1 MRQTEYVP
9 GPKIRTRFIEP
20 MLLLRSDR
28 LPDDPES
35 WLYQLK
41 LDGFRAIAFKT
52 GNKIYLRSRNDKDFA
67 GRYPSI
73 TEALSALPNETMIDG
88 EIVAFDEDGK
98 PSFNALQNYG
108 STSRPLAFF
117 VFDLLVL
124 AGKDVMQEPLERRLD
139 LLQKRVLPKLAEP
152 IRYTGGLNASLPHLI
167 RGVKASGMEGLVAK
181 RKDSP
186 YEPGRRSGAWMK
198 MRVNQGQ
205 EFVIGGYTMGGKT
218 FDALAFGYYKGKELI
233 YVARTRN
240 GFTPTLRAALM
251 KRFKGLETE
260 ECPFANLP
268 EATGGRWGQ
277 GLTAEKMKK
286 CVWLKP
292 KLVGQFE
299 FVELTPDNHL
309 RHSKFVGLRED
320 KAAASVVRE

>member
-1 MRQTEYVP
+1 
-9 GPKIRTRFIEP
+9 
-20 MLLLRSDR
+20 MLLLRTER

-41 LDGFRAIAFKT
+41 LDDFRAIAFKT

-67 GRYPSI
+67 ARYPSI
-73 TEALSALPNETMIDG
+73 TKALAALPKETMIDG

-108 STSRPLAFF
+108 SAGRPLAFF

-124 AGKDVMQEPLERRLD
+124 AGKDVMQEPLETRLD

-152 IRYTGGLNASLPHLI
+152 IRYSGELNASLADLI

-181 RKDSP
+181 RRDSV
-186 YEPGRRSGAWMK
+186 YEAGRRSGAWMK

-205 EFVIGGYTMGGKT
+205 EFVIGGYTLGGKT
-218 FDALAFGYYKGKELI
+218 FDALAFGYYEGKKLI

-240 GFTPTLRAALM
+240 GFTPTSRAALM
-251 KRFKGLETE
+251 KRFKGLETQ

-268 EATGGRWGQ
+268 EPRGGRWGQ
-277 GLTAEKMKK
+277 GFTAEKMKN
-286 CVWLKP
+286 CMWLKP

-299 FVELTPDNHL
+299 FVEWTPDNHL
-309 RHSKFVGLRED
+309 RHSRFMGLRED
-320 KAAASVVRE
+320 KAANAVVRE

>member
-1 MRQTEYVP
+1 
-9 GPKIRTRFIEP
+9 
-20 MLLLRSDR
+20 MLLLRTEH
-28 LPDDPES
+28 LPDDSKE

-52 GNKIYLRSRNDKDFA
+52 GNKVYLRSRNDKDFT

-73 TEALSALPNETMIDG
+73 AKALSALPNETAIDG

-98 PSFNALQNYG
+98 SSFNALQNYG
-108 STSRPLAFF
+108 SSNRPLAFF

-124 AGKDVMQEPLERRLD
+124 SGKNVMQEPLEARLA

-152 IRYTGGLNASLPHLI
+152 IRYTGELNASLPDLI
-167 RGVKASGMEGLVAK
+167 RAVKASGMEGLVAK
-181 RKDSP
+181 RRNSI
-186 YEPGRRSGAWMK
+186 YEAGARSGAWMK

-205 EFVIGGYTMGGKT
+205 EFVIGGYTIRGKT
-218 FDALAFGYYKGKELI
+218 FDALAFGYYEGKELI

-240 GFTPTLRAALM
+240 GFTPISRAALM
-251 KRFKGLETE
+251 KRFKGLETKN
-260 ECPFANLP
+260 CPFANLP
-268 EATGGRWGQ
+268 EPRGGRWGQ
-277 GLTAEKMKK
+277 GLTAEKMKN

-299 FVELTPDNHL
+299 FVEWTPDNHL
-309 RHSKFVGLRED
+309 RHSRFMGLRDD
-320 KAAASVVRE
+320 KPAASVVRE